1 MGRSIKK
8 IELKVAADLA
18 AKKKAA
24 ADKAAKEK
32 AAKEKAAADKAAKEK
47 ADKAAADKAAADKAA
62 ADKAAKEKTASG
74 DAAKAKRVGMTLAN
88 WSKLSATEKVNKLKQ
103 ADKNAALKK
112 IAADKAA
119 KEKAAKEAA
128 AKKAS
133 LEKAAKEKA
142 AKEKAAK
149 EKDVELTDRQ
159 RASEEAMKAAA
170 AEAAKKK
177 AAQEKLAAA
186 EVKAAEDKIGSITD
200 GKLSDWITGQPYQER
215 RDWFDSLSEQEQMAT
230 RKALRRDLNF
240 EPGQLDP
247 SIKLGLDK
255 DSKGVYRDDV
265 YTPPKEPKRS
275 IFEDLGGGSVL
286 SDEQKDF
293 LLQFNLEKEG
303 INATTDERAKI
314 LENIDKISGDETVF
328 LGRDPELGDLYDIG
342 GETTTLPTNSSEL
355 KSFIQ
360 VKLPQ
365 YNSYRANNAGVLQKK
380 ETFGTPVSTQPDSVN
395 PFQRPEQQSITGY
408 DGRPIDNPYAAKIM
422 QANDKLVENYLSG
435 INSLERP
442 AYETSGLGS
451 LIDRTQRGDQLM
463 GYTAQTDPRNEVFVG
478 DLARNQLQDVLSY
491 KNRRSAYPSE
501 SLALYN
507 NMNPSAKISTPG
519 VFDRSQPAQLISER
533 RNVVKDASGSTPVF
547 SDTININK
555 NVGDQFKGA
564 INKLKD
570 LF

>member
-1 MGRSIKK
+1 MGSSIKK

-32 AAKEKAAADKAAKEK
+32 AAKE
-47 ADKAAADKAAADKAA
+47 KAA

-133 LEKAAKEKA
+133 LEKA